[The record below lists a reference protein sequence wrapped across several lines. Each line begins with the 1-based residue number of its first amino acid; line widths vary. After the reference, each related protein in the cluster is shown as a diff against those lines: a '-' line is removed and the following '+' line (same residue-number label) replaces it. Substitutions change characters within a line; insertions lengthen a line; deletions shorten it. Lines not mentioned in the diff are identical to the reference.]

1 MANPTS
7 SMPTTQL
14 PGNSAQLVSPSA
26 LSALLGGTGSLPSGG
41 TALTLRRTRLVRTD
55 ADGNTAEYIF
65 DQPIVKLGAMDDNDV
80 VLDDDQASRYH
91 ARIYQE
97 GDDFLIEDLKST
109 NGTWVN
115 RVRVRDAWLRS
126 GAMIRV
132 GNTQLRFSVQA
143 ERVDI
148 APSQHESLGGIVG
161 RTEAIRRLMG
171 VVDRIAPTG
180 ATVVLEGETGTGKEV
195 VARTIHQLSKRAAGP
210 FIVFDCGAV
219 QQNLIESELFGH
231 EKGSFTGAL
240 ASRQGLFEM
249 ANGGTIFLDEIG
261 ELALDLQPKLLR
273 ALEQREVRRVGGNRP
288 IKIDVRVIAATNR
301 DLAEEVKAD
310 RFREDLFYRLG
321 VVRLKLPAL
330 RERQDD
336 IGLLGQHMLRTGSFN
351 RVGDGQKVKGISYEA
366 REALRAY
373 QWPGNVRELL
383 NVIERACSFCEGDL
397 IGVDDLPD
405 HISGAKVVRMRRSNT
420 HPTEQV
426 RQGGSSLGNTVP
438 LLTDI
443 SFKSAK
449 EQWLGAFEKEYLAK
463 LLSRHSGNLSQAA
476 READVDRKHFRR
488 LARKYGL
495 IGGGVEEEDEE

>member
-1 MANPTS
+1 MVPPS
-7 SMPTTQL
+7 S
-14 PGNSAQLVSPSA
+14 
-26 LSALLGGTGSLPSGG
+26 LSALLGGTGLGPSASG
-41 TALTLRRTRLVRTD
+41 TSLTLRRTRLVRTD
-55 ADGNTAEYIF
+55 ADGNTAEFIF
-65 DQPIVKLGAMDDNDV
+65 DQPIVKLGSMDDNDV

-126 GAMIRV
+126 GAVIRV

-143 ERVDI
+143 ERVEVQ
-148 APSQHESLGGIVG
+148 PSQHESLGGIVG
-161 RTEAIRRLMG
+161 RTEAVRRLMG

-261 ELALDLQPKLLR
+261 ELALELQPKLLR

-288 IKIDVRVIAATNR
+288 IRIDVRVIAATNR

-336 IGLLGQHMLRTGSFN
+336 IVLLAQHMLRTGSFN
-351 RVGDGQKVKGISYEA
+351 KTAEGQRVKGISYEA
-366 REALRAY
+366 REALRGYA
-373 QWPGNVRELL
+373 WPGNVRELL
-383 NVIERACSFCEGDL
+383 NVVERACSFAEGDL
-397 IGVDDLPD
+397 VGIDDLPD
-405 HISGAKVVRMRRSNT
+405 HISGATQVRVRRSEA
-420 HPTEQV
+420 HLTEAARATPSATAAMPV
-426 RQGGSSLGNTVP
+426 
-438 LLTDI
+438 LTDL
-443 SFKSAK
+443 SFKNAK

-463 LLSRHSGNLSQAA
+463 LLARHSGNLSQAA

-495 IGGGVEEEDEE
+495 VGGGVEEEDDD

>member
-1 MANPTS
+1 MADPHPFASIVPPS
-7 SMPTTQL
+7 S
-14 PGNSAQLVSPSA
+14 
-26 LSALLGGTGSLPSGG
+26 LSALLGGTGLGPSSSG
-41 TALTLRRTRLVRTD
+41 TSLTLRRTRLVRTD
-55 ADGNTAEYIF
+55 ADGNTAEFIF
-65 DQPIVKLGAMDDNDV
+65 DQPIVKLGSIDDNDV

-126 GAMIRV
+126 GAVIRV

-143 ERVDI
+143 ERVEVQ
-148 APSQHESLGGIVG
+148 PSQHESLGGIVG

-261 ELALDLQPKLLR
+261 ELALELQPKLLR

-288 IKIDVRVIAATNR
+288 IRIDVRVIAATNR

-336 IGLLGQHMLRTGSFN
+336 IVLLAQHMLRTGSFN
-351 RVGDGQKVKGISYEA
+351 KTPEGQRVKGISYEA
-366 REALRAY
+366 REALRGYA
-373 QWPGNVRELL
+373 WPGNVRELL
-383 NVIERACSFCEGDL
+383 NVIERACSFAEGDL
-397 IGVDDLPD
+397 VGIDDLPD
-405 HISGAKVVRMRRSNT
+405 HISGATQVRVRKSDA
-420 HPTEQV
+420 HPTESV
-426 RQGGSSLGNTVP
+426 RHSASATAAMPV
-438 LLTDI
+438 LTDI
-443 SFKSAK
+443 SFKNAK

-463 LLSRHSGNLSQAA
+463 LLARHSGNLSQAA

-495 IGGGVEEEDEE
+495 VGGGVEEEDDD